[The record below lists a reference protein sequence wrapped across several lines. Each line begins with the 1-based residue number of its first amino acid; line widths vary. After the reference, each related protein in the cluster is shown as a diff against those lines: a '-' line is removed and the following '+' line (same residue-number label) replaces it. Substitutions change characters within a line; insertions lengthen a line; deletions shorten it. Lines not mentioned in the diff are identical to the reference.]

1 MPPQQQRILGLAV
14 FGLLVAFL
22 LAGLTLGPVASTVMA
37 MAAGVALWAGAIAH
51 AAGVRAHVV
60 SLTAATHGIVEA
72 RDRHMP
78 EASAFGPLAPLARGI
93 VELQER
99 LATAVEAATTDRLTH
114 VANRPML
121 LATLYEEVERAARY
135 GRPLTVAFIDL
146 DLFKPIN
153 DTYGHEAGDTVLA
166 NVAGV
171 LRQSIRR
178 SDIVG
183 RYGGEE
189 FVIVFPETTV
199 DEATAVAEKL
209 RLLVSK
215 QQFSVGHG
223 EEIGVTVS
231 IGLAGG
237 HGQPLRVDDLL
248 RDADAAMYAA
258 KSLGRDQTY
267 VFAEVDDDSARIPR
281 APISSAA
288 RAAAAE
294 VADRGRQAAE
304 AALASVIMPLP
315 HYRGRPSALIA
326 TIAIEL
332 ARMLELPDTEV
343 ERIRV
348 ASLLHDIGKVGVPDE
363 ILEKPG
369 PLSADEWQSVVQ
381 HPRIGQEILNRVAAI
396 KDAAAII
403 LHHHERYSGHGYP
416 HGLRGSDI
424 PLGARIVAIA
434 DAYEAM
440 LRDRPYRNAIGH
452 EAAVEELRA
461 QSGIQFDPELVGLFC
476 RLFAE
481 VPPKADSTVLVTPVS
496 VSKPVLR
503 RNASRGRRSAKSA

>member
-1 MPPQQQRILGLAV
+1 MLGLTAV
-14 FGLLVAFL
+14 GLLGSSLAVGFAFGPAA
-22 LAGLTLGPVASTVMA
+22 LAVHAV
-37 MAAGVALWAGAIAH
+37 AAGYAVWAGRAVH
-51 AAGVRAHVV
+51 AAGIRRHVTA
-60 SLTAATHGIVEA
+60 LTAATEGIVEA
-72 RDRHMP
+72 RDRQMP
-78 EASAFGPLAPLARGI
+78 EAATFGPLASVAAGI
-93 VELQER
+93 GGLQER

-153 DTYGHEAGDTVLA
+153 DTYGHEAGDVVLEG
-166 NVAGV
+166 VAAV

-209 RLLVSK
+209 RILVSK
-215 QQFSVGHG
+215 QRFTVGTDEG
-223 EEIGVTVS
+223 IAVTVS

-258 KSLGRDQTY
+258 KSLGRNQTY

-281 APISSAA
+281 APISKAA
-288 RAAAAE
+288 RAAAVE
-294 VADRGRQAAE
+294 VAERGRQAAE

-315 HYRGRPSALIA
+315 HYRGRPSSLIA

-332 ARMLELPDTEV
+332 ARKLELPDAEV
-343 ERIRV
+343 ERVRV

-369 PLSADEWQSVVQ
+369 PLSPDEWQSVVQ
-381 HPRIGQEILNRVAAI
+381 HPRIGQEILNRVAAV

-440 LRDRPYRNAIGH
+440 LSDRPYRDAIGH
-452 EAAVEELRA
+452 DAAVAELRA
-461 QSGIQFDPELVGLFC
+461 QAGTQFDPDLVEVFC
-476 RLFAE
+476 TLFAKH
-481 VPPKADSTVLVTPVS
+481 PPVADPSVLVTPVTG
-496 VSKPVLR
+496 
-503 RNASRGRRSAKSA
+503 NGHMARGNRSPIRRSASAG